1 MGSPTV
7 AGHIYEDLGQTF
19 IWTKVKVSGIY
30 CSHAN
35 EDITMNPKAN
45 NPNFIHCPR
54 KYFQIFESII
64 SIFN

>member
-54 KYFQIFESII
+54 HKEFFTYE
-64 SIFN
+64 NRK

>member
-1 MGSPTV
+1 MGSLTV
-7 AGHIYEDLGQTF
+7 AGHEDLGQTF
-19 IWTKVKVSGIY
+19 FWTKVKVSGIY

-45 NPNFIHCPR
+45 NPNFIQCSR
-54 KYFQIFESII
+54 GKYFQIFKQII